1 MAIIDFSGPIVGGQG
16 AIIPWEAQAS
26 CRRTLID
33 GGARQ
38 GPVILPS
45 FLPSAIPSFRHSRL
59 TRHSCLLLFR
69 PSVIPARLP
78 SFLPSVIPAFRR
90 SPLPSFPPSVVPRSR
105 HCRLP
110 LFPLP
115 SLPPSVIPP
124 SRRSHL
130 PSFPRKRESKV
141 VRPMPAFLSQR
152 SLDSR
157 FRGNDGRR
165 WNDGRGERREG
176 GTMRANPENEKAP
189 RGPPTGIDDASQ
201 RHIMSGN
208 PPDT

>member
-1 MAIIDFSGPIVGGQG
+1 MSTNAHRWRGPPGPGDSSV
-16 AIIPWEAQAS
+16 IPTFRHSQ
-26 CRRTLID
+26 
-33 GGARQ
+33 
-38 GPVILPS
+38 LPS
-45 FLPSAIPSFRHSRL
+45 FPPYASFL
-59 TRHSCLLLFR
+59 
-69 PSVIPARLP
+69 PSVIPAFRHSRPSSVIPAFRHSCLP
-78 SFLPSVIPAFRR
+78 SFPAPVIPAFRR

>member
-1 MAIIDFSGPIVGGQG
+1 M
-16 AIIPWEAQAS
+16 
-26 CRRTLID
+26 
-33 GGARQ
+33 GGASSFSTNTHGWR
-38 GPVILPS
+38 GPPGPGDSSVIPTFRHSQLPS
-45 FLPSAIPSFRHSRL
+45 FPPSVIPAFRRSRL

-78 SFLPSVIPAFRR
+78 SFLPSVVPAR
-90 SPLPSFPPSVVPRSR
+90 LPSFPPSVI
-105 HCRLP
+105 L
-110 LFPLP
+110 
-115 SLPPSVIPP
+115 P

-165 WNDGRGERREG
+165 GNDGCRGNDG
-176 GTMRANPENEKAP
+176 NYAGQP
-189 RGPPTGIDDASQ
+189 RKRKGPAGPADG
-201 RHIMSGN
+201 H
-208 PPDT
+208 

>member
-1 MAIIDFSGPIVGGQG
+1 M
-16 AIIPWEAQAS
+16 
-26 CRRTLID
+26 
-33 GGARQ
+33 GGASSFSTNTHGWR
-38 GPVILPS
+38 GPPGPFDSSVIPTFPHSQLPS
-45 FLPSAIPSFRHSRL
+45 FP
-59 TRHSCLLLFR
+59 

-78 SFLPSVIPAFRR
+78 SFLPSVVPR
-90 SPLPSFPPSVVPRSR
+90 SRHPRLPSFPLPSFPPSVVPA
-105 HCRLP
+105 LP
-110 LFPLP
+110 
-115 SLPPSVIPP
+115 VIPAFCY
-124 SRRSHL
+124 SGL

-189 RGPPTGIDDASQ
+189 REPPTGIDDASR

-208 PPDT
+208 PPDTPKLEM